1 MYVEER
7 CLTISA
13 PVMMAR
19 NWGGGAKRCGKSSL
33 RGGSQCENDDPVNQK
48 GGYECNMF
56 TKRGLKLGSHFWN

>member
-1 MYVEER
+1 MSDN
-7 CLTISA
+7 ISTG
-13 PVMMAR
+13 
-19 NWGGGAKRCGKSSL
+19 NDGTKLGGGAKRCGKSSL